1 MANGKRKKC
10 LVFVLF
16 VWVGANLTSQLGHF
30 LYSLIPYSVPEVGQE
45 FERVVVVVVQNP
57 VLHEPCGWCP
67 DRSRPAVCLRL
78 LPPFRWG
85 QEQSLGW
92 AIFP

>member
-1 MANGKRKKC
+1 MSCFRIIC
-10 LVFVLF
+10 LGWDEADFSIRAFSLC
-16 VWVGANLTSQLGHF
+16 
-30 LYSLIPYSVPEVGQE
+30 LIPYSVPEVGQE
-45 FERVVVVVVQNP
+45 LERVVVVVVQNP

-92 AIFP
+92 AIFPSFL